1 MRRATDEQQAPVL
14 GPIAEEG
21 AAIEY
26 GGPNTGRGPHARSQT
41 MTVPLS
47 ILNKYSRRA
56 PEASC
61 REYRVQ
67 YIK

>member
-1 MRRATDEQQAPVL
+1 MRRATDEHQAPVL
-14 GPIAEEG
+14 GSIAEEG
-21 AAIEY
+21 TVDF
-26 GGPNTGRGPHARSQT
+26 GGAVGRAPHARSQT
-41 MTVPLS
+41 MAVPLS
-47 ILNKYSRRA
+47 VLNKYSRRA